1 MYKLLPV
8 LVLLLAVPNF
18 HAQDTAPAGAD
29 EVRILALENAW
40 NQAVQQKDEAA
51 LKLLLGPDLV
61 YVDYDGTIM
70 DKAAYLASVR
80 SQTLH
85 AARIVSEAMKVSL
98 YGAVAIVNGVYRENG
113 LKNGKPYS
121 LRERFTDTWVL
132 QHQTWVCVASQST
145 LLVR

>member
-1 MYKLLPV
+1 MHKLLPV
-8 LVLLLAVPNF
+8 LVLLLAVPDF
-18 HAQDTAPAGAD
+18 HAQDTGQAGAD
-29 EVRILALENAW
+29 QARVLALENAW

-70 DKAAYLASVR
+70 DKTVYLASVR

-85 AARIVSEAMKVSL
+85 AARIVSEAMKVNI
-98 YGAVAIVNGVYRENG
+98 YGGVAVVNGVYRENG

>member
-1 MYKLLPV
+1 MHKLLSV
-8 LVLLLAVPNF
+8 LVLLLAISDF
-18 HAQDTAPAGAD
+18 HAQDTPQTVAD
-29 EVRILALENAW
+29 QARILALENAW
-40 NQAVQQKDEAA
+40 NQAVQQKDEAG

-70 DKAAYLASVR
+70 DKTAYLTSVR

-85 AARIVSEAMKVSL
+85 AARIVSESMKVSI
-98 YGAVAIVNGVYRENG
+98 YGSVAIVNGVYRENG

-132 QHQTWVCVASQST
+132 QHHTWVCVASQST

>member
-1 MYKLLPV
+1 MHKLLPV
-8 LVLLLAVPNF
+8 LVLLLAVPDF
-18 HAQDTAPAGAD
+18 HAQDTGQAGAD
-29 EVRILALENAW
+29 QVRILALENAW
-40 NQAVQQKDEAA
+40 NQAVQQKDEAG

-70 DKAAYLASVR
+70 DKTAYLASVR

-85 AARIVSEAMKVSL
+85 AARIVSESMKVSI
-98 YGAVAIVNGVYRENG
+98 YGGVAIVNGVYRENG

-145 LLVR
+145 LLAR